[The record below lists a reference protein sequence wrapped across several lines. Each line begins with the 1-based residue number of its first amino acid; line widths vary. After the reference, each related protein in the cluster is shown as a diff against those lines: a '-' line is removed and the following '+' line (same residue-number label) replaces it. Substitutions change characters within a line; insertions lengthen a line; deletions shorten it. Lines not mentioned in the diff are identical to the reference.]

1 MLHINR
7 HDDLM
12 CLCQPIYRTFVFV
25 LLPCSGYLVAGP
37 GCKLFPFTP
46 VRMNVRQEI
55 WKQKHIIIIIIIII
69 LIIIFFIIFLL
80 CIGGLSDAV
89 PSNSRLDFLFHSLF
103 KPGHM
108 PLPSP
113 FVSQTRP
120 RIFVQACGGT
130 QIVVGH
136 RAVNSHWRDAQRCQ
150 VPNDSSPFLQLNQ
163 NPSTAAS
170 HCKIGAQ
177 FEAFLQHGSFRPFSV
192 CDLGTMKLF
201 LALLA
206 VTMVGYVA
214 SECTT
219 KAAVNGPF
227 TTYMGTST
235 VESADECAAKCTAT
249 PGCTLF
255 KFCNSDDAC
264 KNYWSRGGP
273 DSPKNSCLL
282 GSGDFSAR
290 EPNDWSIGGF
300 TVGQCT

>member
-1 MLHINR
+1 
-7 HDDLM
+7 
-12 CLCQPIYRTFVFV
+12 
-25 LLPCSGYLVAGP
+25 
-37 GCKLFPFTP
+37 
-46 VRMNVRQEI
+46 
-55 WKQKHIIIIIIIII
+55 
-69 LIIIFFIIFLL
+69 
-80 CIGGLSDAV
+80 
-89 PSNSRLDFLFHSLF
+89 
-103 KPGHM
+103 
-108 PLPSP
+108 
-113 FVSQTRP
+113 
-120 RIFVQACGGT
+120 
-130 QIVVGH
+130 
-136 RAVNSHWRDAQRCQ
+136 
-150 VPNDSSPFLQLNQ
+150 
-163 NPSTAAS
+163 
-170 HCKIGAQ
+170 
-177 FEAFLQHGSFRPFSV
+177 
-192 CDLGTMKLF
+192 MKLF

-300 TVGQCT
+300 TASARRVRPGTPQSAVSLLEARPYDLRWGPFST